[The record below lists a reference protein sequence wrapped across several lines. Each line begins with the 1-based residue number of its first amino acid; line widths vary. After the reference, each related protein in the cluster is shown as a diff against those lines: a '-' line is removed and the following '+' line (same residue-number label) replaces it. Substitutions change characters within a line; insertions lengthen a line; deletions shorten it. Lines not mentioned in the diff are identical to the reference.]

1 MSEQEFEEIVDN
13 RLKQVK
19 ELLLVKGK
27 EYRRNGN
34 PFHNFERGSEITGE
48 PSYKI
53 LDGFLSKHLISYRD
67 ILNDMQMYA
76 KTPSKELISEKWGD
90 IITYFCIQEA
100 LIIKNKEEYDKLPID
115 KI

>member
-1 MSEQEFEEIVDN
+1 
-13 RLKQVK
+13 
-19 ELLLVKGK
+19 
-27 EYRRNGN
+27 
-34 PFHNFERGSEITGE
+34 
-48 PSYKI
+48 
-53 LDGFLSKHLISYRD
+53 
-67 ILNDMQMYA
+67 MQMYA